1 MDENVIKVVNA
12 TENNLK
18 GVSVDIPKKT
28 LTVIT
33 GVSGSGK
40 SSLIFDTIGAES
52 RRELNETFPSF
63 VQRYLP
69 RYERPHVDIIE
80 NLPVTIIIDQKRL
93 GDNARSTLGTYTDI
107 YTFLRLLFSRVGQPF
122 VGYSDIFS
130 FNHPK
135 GKCHKCDGLGV
146 YRTLILENLI
156 NFDKS
161 LNDDAIDF
169 PTFHPGAWRWK
180 RYADSGLFD
189 LDKKISD
196 YSSEE
201 LALFLYSPQIKLKNP
216 PLAWPAT
223 AKFEGIVSRMER
235 SIINSDEGKRHAK
248 RVDEFVV
255 EQTCPVCHGT
265 RVNETI
271 QRCKINGFSISDACL
286 LPLTALFDFIQDIE
300 HPLASEIKREI
311 SNRLL
316 ALINIGLGYLTLSR
330 ATGTLSGGE
339 GQRVKIARHINSAL
353 SDILYVLDE
362 PSIGLHPKDIEKL
375 TKSLFHLKARGNTIL
390 MVEHHP
396 ALIRIAEHIID
407 MGPGAGQ
414 RGGQIVY
421 QGSFEGL
428 LSADTF
434 TGKEL
439 RESLPLKRI
448 ARKPTAWI
456 TLDDIHFHNLQG
468 VTVNVPLGVLTV
480 LCGVAGAGKSSL
492 MDVLLRHI
500 TQPVVAISQK
510 NIGTS
515 IRSTLSTYMDIN
527 DYIRKLFAQANHVST
542 AYFSY
547 NSKGACP
554 NCKGKGV
561 IVTDMSFMDDIE
573 TLCER
578 CHGSRYNDKAL
589 KYHYKGKNIA
599 EVIDMSVTDSIAFF
613 SDQPFVD
620 LLQALEKV
628 GLDYIHLNQALS
640 TLSGGELQRLKL
652 ASHLNKK
659 GTLYVLDEPTVGL
672 HMDDVKKLIKLFN
685 QLVEQGNSVIIAE
698 HNLSVIKQA
707 DWLIEVGPEAGANGG
722 KIIYSGTLYDIHQST
737 TSITRQYL
745 V

>member
-1 MDENVIKVVNA
+1 MDKRLINVVNA

-18 GVSVDIPKKT
+18 GVSVTIPKNVI
-28 LTVIT
+28 TVIT

-40 SSLIFDTIGAES
+40 SSLVFDTIGAES

-80 NLPVTIIIDQKRL
+80 NLPVTIIINQKRL

-107 YTFLRLLFSRVGQPF
+107 YTFLRLLFSRIGQPF
-122 VGYSDIFS
+122 VGYSDVFS

-135 GKCHKCDGLGV
+135 GKCVKCDGLGV
-146 YRTLILENLI
+146 YRNIILNKLVD
-156 NFDKS
+156 FDKS

-180 RYADSGLFD
+180 RYAYSGLFD

-196 YSSEE
+196 YSPEE
-201 LALFLYSPQIKLKNP
+201 LKLFLYSPQIKLKNP
-216 PLAWPAT
+216 PEIWPVT
-223 AKFEGIVSRMER
+223 AKFEGIVPRMER

-255 EQTCPVCHGT
+255 EETCPACHGT
-265 RVNETI
+265 RVNEKI
-271 QRCKINGFSISDACL
+271 QSCKINGLSISDMCL
-286 LPLTALFDFIQDIE
+286 LPLTELLDFIEEIK
-300 HPLASEIKREI
+300 HPLAGDIKIEIR
-311 SNRLL
+311 NRLS

-362 PSIGLHPKDIEKL
+362 PSIGLHPKDIENL
-375 TKSLFHLKARGNTIL
+375 TKSLFHLKSRGNSIL
-390 MVEHHP
+390 MVEHNP

-407 MGPGAGQ
+407 MGPGAGEN
-414 RGGQIVY
+414 GGQIVY
-421 QGSFEGL
+421 QGSIDGL
-428 LSADTF
+428 MKADTY

-439 RESLPLKRI
+439 RQTMPIKTNARTPTKWIELK
-448 ARKPTAWI
+448 
-456 TLDDIHFHNLQG
+456 DINFHNIQG
-468 VTVNVPLGVLTV
+468 LSVDMPLGVLTV
-480 LCGVAGAGKSSL
+480 ICGVAGSGKSSL
-492 MDVLLRHI
+492 MDVLLRNI
-500 TQPVVAISQK
+500 TQPVIAISQK
-510 NIGTS
+510 HIGIS

-527 DYIRKLFAQANHVST
+527 DHIRKLFAQANDVDL

-554 NCKGKGV
+554 ICKGKGV
-561 IVTDMSFMDDIE
+561 IVTDMSFMDDIK
-573 TLCER
+573 TVCES
-578 CHGSRYNDKAL
+578 CHGARYNDKVL
-589 KYHYKGKNIA
+589 KYQYRGKNIA
-599 EVIDMSVTDSIAFF
+599 EVIAMSVTESIAFF
-613 SDQPFVD
+613 SDEPFVV

-628 GLDYIHLNQALS
+628 GLDYIRLNQALS

-652 ASHLNKK
+652 ASYLNKK
-659 GTLYVLDEPTVGL
+659 GTLFVLDEPTVGL
-672 HMDDVKKLIKLFN
+672 HMEDVKKLIKLFN
-685 QLVEQGNSVIIAE
+685 QLVEDGNSVIIAE

-707 DWLIEVGPEAGANGG
+707 DWLIELGPEAGAKGG
-722 KIIYSGTLYDIHQST
+722 KIIYSGALKDIHNST
-737 TSITRQYL
+737 SSITRQFL
-745 V
+745 L